1 MADKLRQI
9 SSTIGGVFGI
19 DDDWVSKE
27 SNDEGKSAFVE
38 MQSPKQTAKVMKDP
52 SQSEIVY
59 LGDKVNVV
67 FDIKDMPSCMTSATL
82 KLMTS
87 GTFGKS
93 IYGEWPLS
101 KKMLEDASIDSAHS
115 VKDPSGQCDGS
126 DASKMC
132 KYFTVDM
139 VSNKDYKK
147 LGPVDGLFFQLVC
160 PEQMSKHEPTF
171 NLKNTVR
178 PVQSKCLSTLMVTF
192 GLFPFKFPVGVE
204 ADMLKVRS
212 ELLYRR
218 HWGTIVCWLLFC

>member
-1 MADKLRQI
+1 
-9 SSTIGGVFGI
+9 VFGI

-115 VKDPSGQCDGS
+115 VEDPSGQCDGS
-126 DASKMC
+126 DASNRC

-160 PEQMSKHEPTF
+160 PEQMSKHEPRF

-178 PVQSKCLSTLMVTF
+178 PVQSNCLSTLMVTSITDS
-192 GLFPFKFPVGVE
+192 G
-204 ADMLKVRS
+204 
-212 ELLYRR
+212 
-218 HWGTIVCWLLFC
+218 